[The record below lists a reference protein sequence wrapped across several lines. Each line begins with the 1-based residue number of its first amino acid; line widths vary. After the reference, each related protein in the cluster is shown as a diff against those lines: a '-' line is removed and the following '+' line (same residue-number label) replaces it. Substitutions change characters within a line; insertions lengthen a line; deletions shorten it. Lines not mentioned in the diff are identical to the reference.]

1 MDGNDFFYALL
12 ELTCTLR
19 YPHLTPYTPLACP
32 LTSWGPGGGAFSSVP
47 ILTTNDNESESEI
60 STDYGQAVLCM
71 LPDRRMGNGGWNG
84 AGVRGGGV

>member
-1 MDGNDFFYALL
+1 MIFLRCVRTQLYVSLPTLDPLYAVGMPAYF
-12 ELTCTLR
+12 TG
-19 YPHLTPYTPLACP
+19 A
-32 LTSWGPGGGAFSSVP
+32 GGGAFSSVP
-47 ILTTNDNESESEI
+47 ILTTNDKESESEI